1 VTVEK
6 AGALQGLRVLDL
18 TLMLAGPFASMLLA
32 DQGADVIKVEPKE
45 GDFTRVLGPYH
56 KDDSQRA
63 FGGYF
68 QSINRNKRSIT
79 IDLKSTD
86 GREVFLK
93 LVRTSDVLV
102 ENFRAGVLDR
112 LGLSYETLRKE
123 NPKLVYAAIRGFGD
137 PRMSASPYADWP
149 AYDVVAQAMGGVMGI
164 TGPDANSPTKVGPGV
179 GDVLP
184 AVFCAYGV
192 MAAVFRAQRTGQG
205 QFVDVSM
212 LDCILALCERSLY
225 QYTYENRT
233 PGPEG
238 NRHPFIAPFG
248 MIPCR
253 DGYVTIACP
262 ADNFWF
268 ELCRLMKRPDLA
280 SDPRFASIP
289 DRAKNADA
297 LYHEVGAYAAQYTKR
312 ELLAKFGG
320 RIPFGPVYTMPEIA
334 SDPHFVARDMI
345 VPLDHPGCPH
355 PIGVAGIPI
364 KMSETPGALRR
375 RAPLLSE
382 HAVEVLS
389 DIGMSA
395 SEIED
400 LKSRRIVGV
409 GQ

>member
-1 VTVEK
+1 VTADK
-6 AGALQGLRVLDL
+6 TGALDGLRVLDL

-45 GDFTRVLGPYH
+45 GDFTRTLGPYH
-56 KDDSQRA
+56 KDDAQRV

-79 IDLKSTD
+79 IDLKSPE
-86 GREVFLK
+86 GREAFLK
-93 LVRTSDVLV
+93 LVRASDVLV
-102 ENFRAGVLDR
+102 ENFRAGVMDR
-112 LGLSYETLRKE
+112 LGLSYETLRAE

-164 TGPDANSPTKVGPGV
+164 TGPDSHSPTKVGPGI
-179 GDVLP
+179 GDILP
-184 AVFCAYGV
+184 AAFCAYGV
-192 MAAVFRAQRTGQG
+192 MAAVFSAQRTGRG

-233 PGPEG
+233 PLPEG

-248 MIPCR
+248 MVPCK
-253 DGYVTIACP
+253 DGHVTIACP
-262 ADNFWF
+262 ADNFWL
-268 ELCRLMKRPDLA
+268 ELCRIMERPDLA
-280 SDPRFASIP
+280 FEQRFSTIP
-289 DRAKNADA
+289 ERAKNADA
-297 LYHEVGAYAAQYTKR
+297 LYQEVGAYAAQFTKK
-312 ELLAKFGG
+312 ELLKKFGG

-345 VPLDHPGCPH
+345 VPLDHPGCPD
-355 PIGVAGIPI
+355 PIGVAGVPI

-382 HAVEVLS
+382 HTIEVLS
-389 DIGMSA
+389 SVGMSA

-400 LKSRRIVGV
+400 LKNRGIVGL
-409 GQ
+409 GK